1 MAEIGT
7 ILGRK
12 RALQI
17 KKAQIRPDRRSDKK
31 ALPENS
37 VLPRR
42 EVIPPDHRSR
52 REVASAPNLKATSHL
67 IPQVKIAQIRASWHA
82 SEHAW

>member
-1 MAEIGT
+1 MAEIGK

-31 ALPENS
+31 ALPENA
-37 VLPRR
+37 VLPKR
-42 EVIPPDHRSR
+42 EVIPPDHRSHLGSHTQSDIPLNA
-52 REVASAPNLKATSHL
+52 ASKNSTNPCFMAC
-67 IPQVKIAQIRASWHA
+67 V
-82 SEHAW
+82 